1 MSERRVGRDGLADLP
16 DEGLQEKQIE
26 TRITPTGGT
35 TGAESWERMF
45 ISLLSR
51 RDLERAIILG

>member
-1 MSERRVGRDGLADLP
+1 MGQDGLADLVDLP
-16 DEGLQEKQIE
+16 DEAHWRSKQSWGLP
-26 TRITPTGGT
+26 TRGT

-51 RDLERAIILG
+51 RDLERAVILG